1 MVKYCR
7 NCGLPFEALKVN
19 QLYCN
24 YCRIWLGNSSKK
36 SHTEAAIEE
45 INRKA
50 SALGLSYGQRCRGI
64 NYKLEVYVHL
74 LTIAK

>member
-7 NCGLPFEALKVN
+7 ICGMAFEPLKYN
-19 QLYCN
+19 QLYCD
-24 YCRIWLGNSSKK
+24 YCRIWLRNSSK

-50 SALGLSYGQRCRGI
+50 RELGLSYGQMVQK
-64 NYKLEVYVHL
+64 YKL
-74 LTIAK
+74 